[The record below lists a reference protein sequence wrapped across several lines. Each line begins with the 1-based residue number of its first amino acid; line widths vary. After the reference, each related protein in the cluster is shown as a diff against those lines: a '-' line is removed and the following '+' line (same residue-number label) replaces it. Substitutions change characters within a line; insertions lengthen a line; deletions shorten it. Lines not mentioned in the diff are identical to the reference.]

1 MIQVIDRKALE
12 EKIPLSRELVKE
24 IEHAFTALVTEEVT
38 MPEIMRI
45 DIPEF
50 NGEVDIKSAYIPGYD
65 SFCVKL
71 SSGFFDNPEKGLPSA
86 NGLMILI
93 SSETGEVKQIFA
105 DQGLLTDLR
114 TAAAGAVAAKHVSRE
129 NSERAGILGT
139 GAQARYQLEALT
151 LVRPIKT
158 AYVWGRTPEKATAF
172 QKEMEEKLGIS
183 ITVGDTAEEVVR
195 NSDIVVTTTP
205 SSEPIVQADWLHPGL
220 HITAMGSDAEHKQE
234 LSGGVIQKADVFTCD
249 VLHQSRRLG
258 ELRTCNDAK
267 IIENTIELG
276 EVTGNQT
283 VSRTSDNQITIT
295 DLSGTGVQDTAIA
308 RYTFQIL
315 GG

>member
-1 MIQVIDRKALE
+1 MQVIDRKTLE
-12 EKIPLSRELVKE
+12 EKISLSEALIPV
-24 IEHAFTALVTEEVT
+24 IEDAFTSLTTKTVT

-45 DIPEF
+45 DIPEHH
-50 NGEVDIKSAYIPGYD
+50 GEVDIKSAYIPGYD

-71 SSGFFDNPEKGLPSA
+71 SSGFFDNPDKGLPSA
-86 NGLMILI
+86 NGMMILI
-93 SSETGEVKQIFA
+93 SSETGEVQKIFA
-105 DQGLLTDLR
+105 DRGLLTDLR

-139 GAQARYQLEALT
+139 GAQARYQLEALL

-158 AYVWGRTPEKATAF
+158 VVVWGRNRQKARKF
-172 QKEMEEKLGIS
+172 QEEMEKKLNIS

-205 SSEPIVQADWLHPGL
+205 ASEPIIQGDWLHPGL

-234 LSGGVIQKADVFTCD
+234 LSVSVIQQADVFTCD

-258 ELRTCNDAK
+258 ELRTIDDK
-267 IIENTIELG
+267 GIIEATIELG
-276 EVTGNQT
+276 SVTGGQ
-283 VSRTSDNQITIT
+283 RTARQNNDQITIT
-295 DLSGTGVQDTAIA
+295 DLTGTGVQDTAIA
-308 RYTFQIL
+308 RYAFQTI